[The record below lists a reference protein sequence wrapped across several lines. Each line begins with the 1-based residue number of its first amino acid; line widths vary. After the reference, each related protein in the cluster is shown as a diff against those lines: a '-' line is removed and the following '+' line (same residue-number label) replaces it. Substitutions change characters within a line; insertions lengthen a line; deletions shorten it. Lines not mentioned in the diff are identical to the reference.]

1 MPRITDI
8 PTTWTAIGV
17 PTATAETW
25 QCVEGRV
32 AITIEAA
39 PGTDDGII
47 LWDGRGWDV
56 PAGAT
61 VRYRR
66 AGSGAAVIQ
75 REKRA

>member
-1 MPRITDI
+1 MPRITGI
-8 PTTWTAIGV
+8 STAWTAIGA

-25 QCVEGRV
+25 QCVDGKV
-32 AITIEAA
+32 AITLEAA
-39 PGTDDGII
+39 PAADDGII
-47 LWDGRGWDV
+47 LYGGRGWDV

-66 AGSGAAVIQ
+66 VGPEAATIQ

>member
-8 PTTWTAIGV
+8 QPTWTAIAA

-32 AITIEAA
+32 AISIAAA
-39 PGTDDGII
+39 PGADDGIH

-66 AGSGAAVIQ
+66 VGTSAAVIQ
-75 REKRA
+75 REQRA